1 MNQAMKGFTLLET
14 LLVLALVALMAVAG
28 IAAYQQR
35 IVNFKV
41 EKTALQMQALLEAAQ
56 NYNVNYS
63 AWPSD
68 STALD
73 PYLGAGV
80 LNNCPWSY
88 STATCYSFVPQTSS
102 ASFGV
107 SITVPSTQPNATQIA
122 QMIATRLPNASAS
135 GAVVTARVTA
145 LVLPQQ
151 PSQGQTLMKIYP
163 FRGDASGAP
172 VSIPLANNCQTG
184 TIQKVYFMLS
194 GATNQ
199 AYDQTGG
206 TSYSG
211 VIALTEVYGMQGS
224 TPANPVISPGASVSA
239 YIHEVQAATGLP
251 TYWGQRAQAIAM
263 EVCESSRQQLNSQ
276 DNKDKNTTSLL
287 F

>member
-1 MNQAMKGFTLLET
+1 MKGFTLLET

-28 IAAYQQR
+28 LATYQQR

-41 EKTALQMQALLEAAQ
+41 EKTALQMQAILEAAQ
-56 NYNVNYS
+56 NYNANYS

-68 STALD
+68 NAALD
-73 PYLGAGV
+73 PYLGPGV

-88 STATCYSFVPQTSS
+88 STATCYSFVPQTST

-107 SITVPSTQPNATQIA
+107 SVTIPSNQANATQIA
-122 QMIATRLPNASAS
+122 QMVATRLPNASVS

-172 VSIPLANNCQTG
+172 VSIPLVNRCQAG

-194 GATNQ
+194 GVTNQ

-211 VIALTEVYGMQGS
+211 VIALAEVYGLQGN
-224 TPANPVISPGASVSA
+224 TPANPVTSPGASVSA
-239 YIHEVQAATGLP
+239 YIHQVQAATGLP
-251 TYWGQRAQAIAM
+251 SYWGQRAQAIAM
-263 EVCESSRQQLNSQ
+263 EVCESSRQQSSSQ
-276 DNKDKNTTSLL
+276 DKKNPTSLL